1 MQRRNLRLSRMKIK
15 YTANRAMNQL
25 IPNGYSYDDEH
36 LEKLEKLIRVV
47 RIKVGNSEREREREL

>member
-1 MQRRNLRLSRMKIK
+1 MKIK